1 MRKRKN
7 RISLSHGDK
16 VFVFI
21 IYAIAALL
29 LLSIAYPLIYVL
41 SASLSDPMDVISGN
55 VLLLP
60 KNIFLKAYSEVFKSN
75 DIMIGYRN
83 TIFYTLVGTFINL
96 VMTTMAAYPLSRPD
110 MAGKNLLTM
119 LITFTMFFSGG
130 MIPTYLTI
138 KNMNL
143 LNTFWVMVLPG
154 AISVTN
160 LLIMRNYFQHSVST
174 EIIEAAYV
182 DGASNIGILMRVV
195 IPISRSIFGVMLIYY
210 FVAHWNSYFNALL
223 YLNDRSRYPLQVF
236 LRQILLQNS
245 LGDMSGG
252 SGGDSQA
259 EMALLSETLKY
270 SIIVVASVPALV
282 IYPFIQKAFEKGVMI
297 GSVKG

>member
-1 MRKRKN
+1 MNTKTKISRN
-7 RISLSHGDK
+7 RA
-16 VFVFI
+16 F
-21 IYAIAALL
+21 
-29 LLSIAYPLIYVL
+29 
-41 SASLSDPMDVISGN
+41 
-55 VLLLP
+55 
-60 KNIFLKAYSEVFKSN
+60 NIFLYIFFFLMCACFVLPLIVVISASFTSEQALTSGGFSLLPRDFTLDAYKSAFSS
-75 DIMIGYRN
+75 GTRVLRAYGV
-83 TIFYTLVGTFINL
+83 TIFQAVVGTVLSTLVAAL
-96 VMTTMAAYPLSRPD
+96 AAYPLSRPD